1 MSPIPLHMKIS
12 PNLLISLTA
21 NRTDD
26 AAQVMQIGKTKKH
39 AFLATETGIKRVL

>member
-1 MSPIPLHMKIS
+1 MSSILQHMKIS
-12 PNLLISLTA
+12 TDLLISLTA

-26 AAQVMQIGKTKKH
+26 AAQVKQIRKTKKH